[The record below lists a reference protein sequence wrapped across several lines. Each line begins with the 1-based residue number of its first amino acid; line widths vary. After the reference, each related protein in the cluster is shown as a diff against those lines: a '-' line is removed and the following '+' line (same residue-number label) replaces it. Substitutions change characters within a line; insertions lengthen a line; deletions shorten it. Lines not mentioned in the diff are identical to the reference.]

1 MKLMFCMW
9 LVLPIFNGAAYIYR
23 SIVRKYVKMGGVVS
37 STYSEDHKKALQMM
51 TFEPRKYVKLYIDRH
66 GLEAFERVIKA
77 VRNRGLPE
85 NQIVCFVNTSSGRTK
100 GPGITLQSLDM
111 NSGFRESP
119 NETTKGESSKN
130 NGKDKDTEEKL
141 EAKDW

>member
-1 MKLMFCMW
+1 MW

-66 GLEAFERVIKA
+66 GLEVFERVIKA

-85 NQIVCFVNTSSGRTK
+85 NQIVCFVNMSRSGRTK
-100 GPGITLQSLDM
+100 GPRITLLSLDM
-111 NSGFRESP
+111 NSGFGESP
-119 NETTKGESSKN
+119 SETTREESSKN
-130 NGKDKDTEEKL
+130 NDKDKDM
-141 EAKDW
+141 